1 MLKKKTIKFLRQ
13 LLVIKQG
20 KLNEG
25 LDFET
30 ISGGEVEDLSSDI
43 QEIKDLII
51 WLES

>member
-13 LLVIKQG
+13 LLTIKQC
-20 KLNEG
+20 KLSEG

-30 ISGGEVEDLSSDI
+30 ISGGEVEDLKDDI
-43 QEIKDLII
+43 QEIKNLII

>member
-1 MLKKKTIKFLRQ
+1 MLKKKTIKYLRQ

-20 KLNEG
+20 KLSEG

-30 ISGGEVEDLSSDI
+30 ISGGEVENLSSDI
-43 QEIKDLII
+43 DEIEKLII